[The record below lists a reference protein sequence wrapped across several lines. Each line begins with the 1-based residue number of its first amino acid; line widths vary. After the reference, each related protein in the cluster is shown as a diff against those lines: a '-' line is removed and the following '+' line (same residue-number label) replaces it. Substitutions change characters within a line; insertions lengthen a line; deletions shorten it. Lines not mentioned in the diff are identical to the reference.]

1 MTYNHQNK
9 ERKYFFKY
17 NDDDDNNNN
26 NYYCCCYCSGSSS
39 TSNSIKEEC
48 IIYFVLNYYYYL
60 MDYDDNNNKE
70 KLNMSRSDIL
80 SLLDDFI
87 EQINQIRRT
96 LFGVSISALLL
107 SPLAIVLSIYLIV
120 HPSFFAILEI
130 ENEFGLVLS
139 VLLSAVI
146 LISSIWLIIGIR
158 QYLSLSSWNSRYK
171 EYNEQ
176 KQKIDKMIE
185 AKYGLDNN
193 YNNDSN

>member
-1 MTYNHQNK
+1 MCV
-9 ERKYFFKY
+9 
-17 NDDDDNNNN
+17 NN
-26 NYYCCCYCSGSSS
+26 
-39 TSNSIKEEC
+39 
-48 IIYFVLNYYYYL
+48 
-60 MDYDDNNNKE
+60 NNNKE

-107 SPLAIVLSIYLIV
+107 SPLAIVLSIYLIL

-146 LISSIWLIIGIR
+146 LISSIWLITGIR
-158 QYLSLSSWNSRYK
+158 QYLSLSSWNNRYK

-185 AKYGLDNN
+185 SKYGLDNN
-193 YNNDSN
+193 NNNNDYNNNLQQKDFKNDSVS